1 MRALILLAWLCCT
14 SAMAERTARF
24 EDTYGYTVFDTS
36 TNRCVSAP
44 VDITASG
51 TPLDLVATEPD
62 GNADDEGSVVLSLTA
77 PFEYY
82 GTAVEAVTASSN
94 GYLAL
99 GGAVDTENGGDFSN
113 DCPLPAVP
121 DNASPASGRIYPLHD
136 DLVGAGQLHT
146 EYFDSCPRPSGT
158 SVDGA
163 CTVIQWTQW
172 QTLGAAKRF
181 TFQVLLY
188 HASAAIAVQ
197 YVDIPAAALA
207 GATLGLQ
214 NENSTSGATIRCNSV
229 EAQSPVQGFCAY
241 DPRFPSLVVLDTVF
255 ADGFQE

>member
-14 SAMAERTARF
+14 SAMAERTGRF
-24 EDTYGYTVFDTS
+24 EDAYGYTVFDTS

-44 VDITASG
+44 VDIKASG
-51 TPLDLVATEPD
+51 TPLDLVAAESS
-62 GNADDEGSVVLSLTA
+62 GNADDEGAAVLPLTA

-99 GGAVDTENGGDFSN
+99 GGAVDAENGGDFSN

-121 DNASPASGRIYPLHD
+121 DNASPASGRIYALHD
-136 DLVGAGQLHT
+136 DLAGAGELYT
-146 EYFDSCPRPSGT
+146 EYFDNCPRPSGT

-172 QTLGAAKRF
+172 QTLGAAERF

-188 HASAAIAVQ
+188 HTSAAIAVQ
-197 YVDIPAAALA
+197 YLDVPAAALA

-214 NENSTSGATIRCNSV
+214 NETSTSGTPISCNS
-229 EAQSPVQGFCAY
+229 AQTLSPVRGFCAY

-255 ADGFQE
+255 ADGFQD